1 MATDVSRNLDA
12 IYARKRAAVFALCL
26 HYAALVLAEFREQQM
41 VGPGGG
47 SWIDRY
53 NGRGKGRYWNNQTE
67 TAAREVFSDA
77 FSDGDDIGFFIAHM
91 VEYGVYLELA
101 NDRRHEALRPLIE
114 KYYPRFRKDVEAI
127 YADAA

>member
-1 MATDVSRNLDA
+1 MTEVARNLDA

-26 HYAALVLAEFREQQM
+26 EYAARILAEFRVQQM

-53 NGRGKGRYWNNQTE
+53 NGQGKGRYWNNQTE
-67 TAAREVFSDA
+67 TAAKTVFSDA
-77 FSDGDDIGFFIAHM
+77 FTDGDEIGFFIAHM

-101 NDRRHEALRPLIE
+101 NDRRYEALRPLIE
-114 KYYPRFRKDVEAI
+114 KFYPLFRRDLQAI
-127 YADAA
+127 YAD